1 MKFNEYFT
9 LKSVTLNITNA
20 CNLRCP
26 YCFEN
31 NKDGQ
36 KMTVENA
43 KIILDKCYQNYL
55 EHRQEGDNMLSISL
69 FGGEPFTNFEVIEE
83 LLKYSREKKY
93 SVEFGVT
100 TNLTILTDH
109 MIDIIEEYELGILV
123 SIDGIKEIHDRNRCN
138 SYDTVKAN
146 VKRLID
152 RDLGYLIEARMTV
165 MPKDVNNLLESIQSI
180 YDMGIDFIA
189 PVCVTDTSWDNE
201 DFNNFEKNLRTVW
214 DWVISV
220 YNNEDNHRNLSV
232 KMVEDYLEKVLL
244 VPLDVYQTTVCSAGS
259 QKSCSIGV
267 NGDVLPCHQRH
278 SVKQGYQNL
287 VMGNILEDTDIKEIE
302 FNNFTINGAY
312 DCNECPAKAI
322 CKGGCPSE
330 NYTYNGNGN
339 QMNEIQCMITI
350 ILSEV
355 AIEYQDL
362 IMKSEN
368 IRSHRLNVLKEN
380 MKLLQILFEKVLTQE
395 PGSKESLVQLMYF
408 YEKLADAQEIL
419 LPSFRISIDEVINQM
434 VNINRSLNEEV

>member
-1 MKFNEYFT
+1 MKFDEYFK
-9 LKSVTLNITNA
+9 LKAVTLNITNA

-31 NKDGQ
+31 NKDGK
-36 KMTVENA
+36 KMNLEDA
-43 KIILDKCYQNYL
+43 KFILDKCYKNYL
-55 EHRQEGDNMLSISL
+55 KNRCEGDNNFGVSL
-69 FGGEPFTNFEVIEE
+69 FGGEPFTNFEVIEG
-83 LLKYSREKKY
+83 LLKYSKEKNY
-93 SVEFGVT
+93 NIEFGVT
-100 TNLTILTDH
+100 TNLTILDDH

-138 SYDTVKAN
+138 SYDKVKEN
-146 VKRLID
+146 VKRLLD

-165 MPKDVNNLLESIQSI
+165 MPKDVTNLLESIQSI

-189 PVCVTDTSWDNE
+189 PVCVSDTSWDNE
-201 DFNNFEKNLRTVW
+201 DFKNFETNLRKVW

-267 NGDVLPCHQRH
+267 NGDILPCHQRH
-278 SVKQGYQNL
+278 SVKYGYQNL
-287 VMGNILEDTDIKEIE
+287 VMGNIIEDTDIKEIE
-302 FNNFTINGAY
+302 FNNFTIKGAY
-312 DCNECPAKAI
+312 DCDGCPARAI
-322 CKGGCPSE
+322 CRGGCPSE
-330 NYTYNGNGN
+330 NYTYNGSGN

-355 AIEYQDL
+355 AIEYQDKIL
-362 IMKSEN
+362 KSEN

-380 MKLLQILFEKVLTQE
+380 MKLLNILFNKVLSQSPNT
-395 PGSKESLVQLMYF
+395 KEYLINLMYF
-408 YEKLADAQEIL
+408 YEKLTDAQDIL
-419 LPSFRISIDEVINQM
+419 LPSFRISFDAIIEQL
-434 VNINRSLNEEV
+434 VNINMSLINEE